1 MAPKSRPKQ
10 ARRTYTNQQREEV
23 LAYYEQHGTSAAAK
37 HFDIPKG
44 TINSW
49 ARRSGVRTVRNENAH
64 AAREARKL
72 DLDLLRKTEALESM
86 HTGVE
91 LRKRI
96 LNDDHGPREW
106 RDTATAVGIMYD
118 KADQLASHADDGGV
132 SAAETMLGKLAAQ
145 LGVPGWE

>member
-1 MAPKSRPKQ
+1 MAPKSRPKRREYTEEQKQ
-10 ARRTYTNQQREEV
+10 AA
-23 LAYYEQHGTSAAAK
+23 LAYYEQHGTSAASK

-49 ARRSGVRTVRNENAH
+49 ARRAGVRTVRNENAH
-64 AAREARKL
+64 AAREARRL
-72 DLDLLRKTEALESM
+72 DLDALRKTEAVETM
-86 HTGVE
+86 QTGIE

-106 RDTATAVGIMYD
+106 RDTATAVGILYD
-118 KADQLASHADDGGV
+118 KADQLASHADDGGI
-132 SAAETMLGKLAAQ
+132 SATETMLGKLAAQ